1 MKDLHLCSIPYLD
14 TSYTNV
20 IDFENA
26 ENREEFFINQT
37 KKTVRTNFKYD
48 NNRAFI
54 VVNGNFRFFL
64 YDTVN
69 IVANIMEF
77 LMYSFIWYSDYR

>member
-26 ENREEFFINQT
+26 ENREQFFINQT
-37 KKTVRTNFKYD
+37 KKTVRTNFKPC
-48 NNRAFI
+48 
-54 VVNGNFRFFL
+54 
-64 YDTVN
+64 N
-69 IVANIMEF
+69 IILEICP
-77 LMYSFIWYSDYR
+77 SK